1 MAVANY
7 HDQNGHYPPPYIAGP
22 DGRPWHSWRILILP
36 FIEHNELY
44 EEYDFAQPWDG
55 PNNRKLAE
63 RIPRLFVF
71 HGSERKGPPVTNY
84 LAVVGEETVW
94 SGTRLV
100 SEKDVKDGTG
110 MTIVLV
116 ENLGAGVHWMEPRDL
131 VLDEGNLGI
140 NTPKGISSPYVDP
153 AVATLDTAVFRLRPH
168 MEPRLLRAMLTIR
181 GGELVEYLETQGW
194 TLLPDGRLRSLR
206 EP

>member
-36 FIEHNELY
+36 FIEHNGLY

-94 SGTRLV
+94 PGTRLV
-100 SEKDVKDGTG
+100 SEKDVKDGLG
-110 MTIVLV
+110 KTILVV

-131 VLDEGNLGI
+131 VFDGGTLPI
-140 NTPKGISSPYVDP
+140 NSSSGISSPYEDP
-153 AVATLDTAVFRLRPH
+153 AIATLDGSLYRLRPTI
-168 MEPRLLRAMLTIR
+168 EPKVLGAMLTIR
-181 GGELVEYLETQGW
+181 GGEPVEHDETQGW
-194 TLLPDGRLRSLR
+194 FLLPDGRLRSLR